1 MKVMRLFRLMKL
13 FFIINL
19 LVICSVK
26 GDEVPFIFNYTES
39 AEPGETIGL
48 QGHGF
53 DEKSKIWYALLNN
66 EGTEVKPS
74 KELMA
79 LTQSDIYI
87 AVQIPEAEQTVMYGV
102 LRFLLIRLALRQQ
115 NLTKLCL
122 DVGLEFL
129 GVI

>member
-48 QGHGF
+48 QGYGF
-53 DEKSKIWYALLNN
+53 GEKSKIWYALLNK

-87 AVQIPEAEQTVMYGV
+87 AV
-102 LRFLLIRLALRQQ
+102 RFLKQSRQGFM
-115 NLTKLCL
+115 LF
-122 DVGLEFL
+122 GS
-129 GVI
+129 

>member
-87 AVQIPEAEQTVMYGV
+87 AVQIPEAEDRKSVV
-102 LRFLLIRLALRQQ
+102 
-115 NLTKLCL
+115 
-122 DVGLEFL
+122 
-129 GVI
+129 

>member
-1 MKVMRLFRLMKL
+1 MRLFRLMKL

-48 QGHGF
+48 QGYGF
-53 DEKSKIWYALLNN
+53 GEKSKIWYALLNN

-87 AVQIPEAEQTVMYGV
+87 AVQIPEAEQTGV
-102 LRFLLIRLALRQQ
+102 YAIWVVNNDTHVLQWRKQREA
-115 NLTKLCL
+115 
-122 DVGLEFL
+122 EW
-129 GVI
+129 